1 MTPEDDSWCVAV
13 DMGSFDLIVVES
25 RHFHTCDSY
34 RSVNQHLYRDEL
46 QIKLRSQL
54 RELLENW
61 TSMEICVSSRV
72 RGPQRATEEIKS

>member
-25 RHFHTCDSY
+25 NHYHTCQSY
-34 RSVNQHLYRDEL
+34 QQVNQHLYREEL

-72 RGPQRATEEIKS
+72 REPGKANQQEGI